1 MDVIKQE
8 IDELYQRLYTEKLT
22 ELNTARQS
30 SDNEQI
36 AQKFSIKETALRMF
50 EKSPTTDKKIIW
62 TYIYRAHV
70 SRKSGID
77 IPPETIEKVKS
88 ADQSWIKSGGHAF
101 EEMVKELAN
110 KTLAD
115 TGINIL
121 LQKDLSQLI
130 HAGKIKNEA
139 PDMSFISS
147 NMASSAFD
155 LYAVKDDLLFGCIQ
169 AKTSIRDRV
178 TRDREPSIAAMAHFF
193 WSIVFV
199 LDGDFLRLPKFMHMV
214 KGESDM
220 FPDNGWHGLY
230 AFSLPDSVIC
240 DRIYRLDNELNIF
253 KQHAEQAFAEWKDR
267 RQWFTHK
274 WAAETHVEA

>member
-1 MDVIKQE
+1 
-8 IDELYQRLYTEKLT
+8 
-22 ELNTARQS
+22 
-30 SDNEQI
+30 
-36 AQKFSIKETALRMF
+36 
-50 EKSPTTDKKIIW
+50 
-62 TYIYRAHV
+62 
-70 SRKSGID
+70 
-77 IPPETIEKVKS
+77 
-88 ADQSWIKSGGHAF
+88 
-101 EEMVKELAN
+101 
-110 KTLAD
+110 
-115 TGINIL
+115 
-121 LQKDLSQLI
+121 
-130 HAGKIKNEA
+130 
-139 PDMSFISS
+139 MSFISS